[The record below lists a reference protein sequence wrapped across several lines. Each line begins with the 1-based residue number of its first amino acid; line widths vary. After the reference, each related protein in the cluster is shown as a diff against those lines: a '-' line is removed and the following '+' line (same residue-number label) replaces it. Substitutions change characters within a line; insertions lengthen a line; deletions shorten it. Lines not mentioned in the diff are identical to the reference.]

1 MKRVVAAFLGM
12 ALAASLG
19 MAQKQPRPKSQKE
32 VDALMAIQ
40 NAQDP
45 DARIAAVD
53 NLLTKFA
60 DTEFKSF
67 ALLAAT
73 EAARQK
79 NDFVKI
85 LLYGER
91 TLEADPNSFAAM
103 IMMSTA
109 TSQTTKEFDLDKEE
123 KLGRA
128 EKLAKQALE
137 VLKTAPKMNPQM
149 TDEQWATAKKDFE
162 AQGHE
167 ALGMAAMGR
176 KKYDEAAKEFKLAV
190 DSNGDPASMVRLGT
204 ALSSGGK
211 YDEAVA
217 VFEKVMAM
225 PDLHPAVKQV
235 AQAERARAIQNKGA
249 KK

>member
-1 MKRVVAAFLGM
+1 MKKILIACLAMVLATAAW
-12 ALAASLG
+12 
-19 MAQKQPRPKSQKE
+19 AQKQPKPKSQKE

-45 DARIAAVD
+45 DVRIAAVET
-53 NLLTKFA
+53 LLTKFA

-79 NDFVKI
+79 NDLVKVI
-85 LLYGER
+85 LYGER
-91 TLEADPNSFAAM
+91 TLEADPKSYVAM
-103 IMMSTA
+103 MMMSSA
-109 TSQTTKEFDLDKEE
+109 IAQSTKEFDLDREE
-123 KLGRA
+123 KLGKA
-128 EKLAKQALE
+128 EKMAREAMDA
-137 VLKTAPKMNPQM
+137 LKTAEKMNPAM
-149 TDEQWATAKKDFE
+149 TDEQWAAAKKDFE

-167 ALGMAAMGR
+167 SLGLVGMSR
-176 KKYDEAAKEFKLAV
+176 KKYDDAAKEFKAAV
-190 DSNGDPASMVRLGT
+190 DLNGDPASMVRYGT

-217 VFEKVMAM
+217 VLEKVMAIA
-225 PDLHPAVKQV
+225 DVHPTIKQV
-235 AQAERARAIQNKGA
+235 AQAERARAIGLKGA